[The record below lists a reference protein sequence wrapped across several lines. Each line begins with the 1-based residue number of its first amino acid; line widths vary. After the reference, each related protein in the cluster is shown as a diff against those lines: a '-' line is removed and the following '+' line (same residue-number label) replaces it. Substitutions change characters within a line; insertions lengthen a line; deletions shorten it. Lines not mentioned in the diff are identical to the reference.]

1 MSKSIYCK
9 VCKSDSCFRY
19 DHPDVSIFECT
30 NCKHS
35 FSMIKPECQQESYTS
50 TYFEKTHK
58 NWFENPNYKLFRSIS
73 TATISQDSSIT
84 LLDVGCGNLDFLS
97 YLTKRYQNLQLTGID
112 LSSQKKMPG
121 IDFIQTDFLKYE
133 SSVKFDLVYS
143 IMTIEHI
150 DDVTLFLKKLGS
162 FTKKQ
167 GKLTITTINE
177 DSFLYMCAKI
187 LRFMGIKLP
196 FNRLYDKHHINHFS
210 INSLK
215 KLVSLNGFSFIQT
228 IKHNVPLRCLDIP
241 TNNIITQYLLRFAVF
256 IIFILGNTFGKTYC
270 QTIICKKD

>member
-1 MSKSIYCK
+1 MSKPIHCK
-9 VCKSDSCFRY
+9 VCKSDSYFRY
-19 DHPDVSIFECT
+19 DHPDVSIFKCT
-30 NCKHS
+30 KCKHS
-35 FSMIKPECQQESYTS
+35 FSIIKPERSQENYTS
-50 TYFEKTHK
+50 NYFKETHK

-73 TATISQDSSIT
+73 IATISQDSSET

-97 YLTKRYQNLQLTGID
+97 FLTKKYQHLQLTGID
-112 LSSQKKMPG
+112 LSSQRKLPG
-121 IDFIQTDFLKYE
+121 VDFIQTDFLKYE

-150 DDVTLFLKKLGS
+150 DDVTLFIRKLRS
-162 FTKKQ
+162 FTKNQ

-177 DSFLYMCAKI
+177 DSLLYMSAKI
-187 LRFMGIKLP
+187 LKKVGIKLP

-215 KLVSLNGFSFIQT
+215 KLVVLNGFSFIQT

-241 TNNIITQYLLRFAVF
+241 TNNIITQYLLKLAVF
-256 IIFILGNTFGKTYC
+256 IIFILGNILGKTYC
-270 QTIICKKD
+270 QTIICTKN